1 MPSEQSIRRHQGLD
15 FEEPH
20 SPNRL
25 GPGGESTALAIG
37 ETKPFLAQLLP
48 QGSVFLLEV
57 FDHVLLVP
65 THPAGEDQH
74 QELKRQSV
82 HQSEFRRTKSEE
94 MGRNRRSSTGLSI

>member
-48 QGSVFLLEV
+48 QGSVFLLE
-57 FDHVLLVP
+57 
-65 THPAGEDQH
+65 AQH
-74 QELKRQSV
+74 QELKRNSSSV
-82 HQSEFRRTKSEE
+82 RV
-94 MGRNRRSSTGLSI
+94 